1 MTVIAF
7 NSINKEAL
15 RSFDDLPAS
24 AYVRVQV
31 VAALRSCT
39 PNTVWRHARIGILPA
54 PKKLGPAV
62 TAWNVGELRSA
73 MGKEV
78 SNG

>member
-1 MTVIAF
+1 MSVIAF

-15 RSFDDLPAS
+15 RGFDDLPAS

-31 VAALRSCT
+31 VAALRGCT
-39 PNTVWRHARIGILPA
+39 PNTVWRHARQGILPA
-54 PKKLGPAV
+54 PKKIGPAL

-73 MGKEV
+73 MGKEAA
-78 SNG
+78 